1 MSPTRWAG
9 AACWC
14 RCNHLVLCLDR
25 CAFHVMQQFFAA
37 FVSSLN
43 AKLRAATIAGLRAH
57 DLVTVRSLSDG
68 TPPPTPMNSSPS
80 KPGSGGA
87 GLTHQAAQ
95 STALAQA
102 AGGDIESGTGDGA
115 PASAMAPAKETS
127 VPANSPL
134 VVDGATPVA
143 AGIV

>member
-1 MSPTRWAG
+1 
-9 AACWC
+9 
-14 RCNHLVLCLDR
+14 
-25 CAFHVMQQFFAA
+25 MQQFFAA

-43 AKLRAATIAGLRAH
+43 AKLRAATIAGLREH

-68 TPPPTPMNSSPS
+68 APPPTPINSSPS
-80 KPGSGGA
+80 KPGTGGA

-95 STALAQA
+95 STALA
-102 AGGDIESGTGDGA
+102 AGGDIESGKGDGA
-115 PASAMAPAKETS
+115 PASTMAPAKEPS

-143 AGIV
+143 GGIV